1 MPDPKK
7 KPIVINSKNDPRYR
21 AYQDSL
27 FMYNKSNL
35 EKFKDNSSVHK
46 NTILNSTTKRQG
58 DIKIKNI
65 PFSLLSKNKIN
76 KDDYDNTKVSG
87 KLFQDNIYG
96 TPILPYKVAIRDEEF
111 KRNSIRGTNVQFNL
125 PFQKNT
131 IDRQLIGLYKKPTQ
145 PVEVQQKNNPQK
157 VFTRP
162 TKDLVNKQ
170 TKDFQS
176 VVMRK
181 PIDTPQVTSLQQI
194 QTKGLIESNQQ
205 INTPL
210 ATVRPQAQ
218 IPKSWNIDYSAQR
231 MNNSKGYYNQN
242 NVQGVDIETA
252 LRAQKQADRVN
263 AEYEKKYGNST
274 NPKAIERLN
283 TLKDTVTITPQY
295 AYGGQ
300 LNNNMQNNNLTRFDE
315 GGSHESSPLGGIP
328 IGGNN
333 RVEQG
338 ETKNKNFIYSDRL
351 YANEDLAKQFNL
363 PGYIKGKTFANASKA
378 IDQKFNGR
386 SDIHSNATK
395 KELLDRLSGAQEHLK
410 QQEEQVNQSLLANS
424 QQIPD
429 MMNGQIPEG
438 MEEYV
443 NQEPQQ
449 EQQFAF
455 GGDMFG
461 EIYGDP
467 IIDPTKPIVP
477 PKKINRNDLSSLTIN
492 NSETSNLNSTVKPI
506 VKIQPGVRNDKM
518 GPGYYVYSR
527 YPVQNIESDRE
538 FISNSGYGALKGTRP
553 YQEYMKSYNPSTMSY
568 GVNKFDGGG
577 YLGDNPY
584 ILGKGQSKPLTQVV
598 TNDAQV
604 EKGSSSNSGTYMAA
618 AGQALGSMGSGLS
631 ANKKPMFST
640 EQDDKNAQLEDSVG
654 KTKDGVAAAIGPW
667 GTLFRG
673 IEKLGQGVGDSVGGQ
688 TGDGI
693 KTFFSPDETVMKMN
707 SDSSISTGDKIL
719 GSLFTP
725 YANLVTNRRKE
736 QRQAEASRL
745 YSKSFNDQ
753 YGDTYNNAY
762 GGELKQ
768 YGNGGEYSVS
778 GKKPLIIPTQGQSI
792 IEERDLDLPI
802 TGNRWDKPE
811 RSISEIDREIIDD
824 QQSVTSPL
832 DFSKINKTD
841 DSESMYSKASSYL
854 DRNGGKFLK
863 YAPVA
868 MNAYQLSQLKKP
880 ENKMLQRLGNKYN
893 PQYVDEAQLQNIVR
907 QEGNNQSAAI
917 QQMGGSEGA
926 LRNALLASGLNKT
939 KALSDAYMK
948 ANAENRLINDTAQ
961 QFNLGVNQ
969 FNTQTQHK
977 ESENWE
983 RNAANYETQKSK
995 LLSSIGTDLGSIG
1008 KEEVNKNQIAEAL
1021 GYSWDGKH
1029 MTNKKTGKKITLEQL
1044 SALLQTQDTETKAYG
1059 GYLNMKKI
1067 GRG

>member
-1 MPDPKK
+1 
-7 KPIVINSKNDPRYR
+7 
-21 AYQDSL
+21 
-27 FMYNKSNL
+27 
-35 EKFKDNSSVHK
+35 
-46 NTILNSTTKRQG
+46 
-58 DIKIKNI
+58 
-65 PFSLLSKNKIN
+65 
-76 KDDYDNTKVSG
+76 
-87 KLFQDNIYG
+87 
-96 TPILPYKVAIRDEEF
+96 
-111 KRNSIRGTNVQFNL
+111 
-125 PFQKNT
+125 
-131 IDRQLIGLYKKPTQ
+131 
-145 PVEVQQKNNPQK
+145 
-157 VFTRP
+157 
-162 TKDLVNKQ
+162 
-170 TKDFQS
+170 
-176 VVMRK
+176 
-181 PIDTPQVTSLQQI
+181 
-194 QTKGLIESNQQ
+194 
-205 INTPL
+205 
-210 ATVRPQAQ
+210 
-218 IPKSWNIDYSAQR
+218 
-231 MNNSKGYYNQN
+231 
-242 NVQGVDIETA
+242 
-252 LRAQKQADRVN
+252 
-263 AEYEKKYGNST
+263 
-274 NPKAIERLN
+274 
-283 TLKDTVTITPQY
+283 
-295 AYGGQ
+295 
-300 LNNNMQNNNLTRFDE
+300 MQNNKLTSFNE

-467 IIDPTKPIVP
+467 IIDPTKPITP

-492 NSETSNLNSTVKPI
+492 NSESSNLNSTVKPI
-506 VKIQPGVRNDKM
+506 VKIQSGVRNDKM
-518 GPGYYVYSR
+518 GSGYYLYSR

-538 FISNSGYGALKGTRP
+538 FVTTSGYNALKGTKP
-553 YQEYMKSYNPSTMSY
+553 YQDYMKSYNPSTMSY
-568 GVNKFDGGG
+568 GVNKFNWGGNLDSDDQ
-577 YLGDNPY
+577 YTIQP
-584 ILGKGQSKPLTQVV
+584 GQSKSLTQVV

-673 IEKLGQGVGDSVGGQ
+673 VEKLGQGVGDSVGGQ

-768 YGNGGEYSVS
+768 YGDGGEYSVS

-939 KALSDAYMK
+939 KALSDAYIK
-948 ANAENRLINDTAQ
+948 ANAENRATDDKAQ
-961 QFNLGVNQ
+961 TFNLGVDQ

-977 ESENWE
+977 ESEQHE
-983 RNAANYETQKSK
+983 QNAAAYRNEKSK
-995 LLSSIGTDLGSIG
+995 YLASIGTDLGEIG
-1008 KEEVNKNQIAEAL
+1008 KEEVNKNQIAAAL
-1021 GYSWDGKH
+1021 GYDVDGDYVI
-1029 MTNKKTGKKITLEQL
+1029 NKVTKERIHKDELAKRIAAKENTT
-1044 SALLQTQDTETKAYG
+1044 TKAYG
-1059 GYLNMKKI
+1059 GFINMNKI
-1067 GRG
+1067 GRR

>member
-1 MPDPKK
+1 ME
-7 KPIVINSKNDPRYR
+7 N
-21 AYQDSL
+21 
-27 FMYNKSNL
+27 NK
-35 EKFKDNSSVHK
+35 
-46 NTILNSTTKRQG
+46 
-58 DIKIKNI
+58 
-65 PFSLLSKNKIN
+65 
-76 KDDYDNTKVSG
+76 
-87 KLFQDNIYG
+87 
-96 TPILPYKVAIRDEEF
+96 
-111 KRNSIRGTNVQFNL
+111 
-125 PFQKNT
+125 
-131 IDRQLIGLYKKPTQ
+131 
-145 PVEVQQKNNPQK
+145 
-157 VFTRP
+157 
-162 TKDLVNKQ
+162 
-170 TKDFQS
+170 
-176 VVMRK
+176 
-181 PIDTPQVTSLQQI
+181 
-194 QTKGLIESNQQ
+194 
-205 INTPL
+205 
-210 ATVRPQAQ
+210 
-218 IPKSWNIDYSAQR
+218 
-231 MNNSKGYYNQN
+231 
-242 NVQGVDIETA
+242 
-252 LRAQKQADRVN
+252 
-263 AEYEKKYGNST
+263 
-274 NPKAIERLN
+274 
-283 TLKDTVTITPQY
+283 
-295 AYGGQ
+295 
-300 LNNNMQNNNLTRFDE
+300 LTRFDVKNQT
-315 GGSHESSPLGGIP
+315 HEQSALGGIP
-328 IGGNN
+328 VGGNN
-333 RVEQG
+333 RVESG

-386 SDIHSNATK
+386 NDIHSNATK

-461 EIYGDP
+461 ETYGDP
-467 IIDPTKPIVP
+467 IIDPTKPITP
-477 PKKINRNDLSSLTIN
+477 PKKINKNDLSSLAVN
-492 NSETSNLNSTVKPI
+492 NLESSNLHSTVKPI
-506 VKIQPGVRNDKM
+506 VKIQSGVRSDKM
-518 GPGYYVYSR
+518 GSGYYLYSR

-538 FISNSGYGALKGTRP
+538 FVTTSGYNALKGTKP
-553 YQEYMKSYNPSTMSY
+553 YQDYMKSYNPSTMSY

-673 IEKLGQGVGDSVGGQ
+673 VEKLGQGVGDSVGGQ

-768 YGNGGEYSVS
+768 FGGGGNTDEEDPINPLFKSTTTIPQVGASTIKAYPLTNDPTPYMNRPL
-778 GKKPLIIPTQGQSI
+778 GKEAIIRYQKSKGLTPNGIFGPKTSAQFKLDNQYRSPETPDLSDLPSPQRNDDYESWQKI
-792 IEERDLDLPI
+792 TDYQNQNSNLDL
-802 TGNRWDKPE
+802 
-811 RSISEIDREIIDD
+811 
-824 QQSVTSPL
+824 
-832 DFSKINKTD
+832 SKINERGDITKQPTFGQNVGNVVNKTGN
-841 DSESMYSKASSYL
+841 YL
-854 DRNGGKFLK
+854 DKNGGKFLK

-939 KALSDAYMK
+939 KALSDAYIK
-948 ANAENRLINDTAQ
+948 ANAENRATDDKAQ
-961 QFNLGVNQ
+961 AFNLEVDQ

-977 ESENWE
+977 ESEQHE
-983 RNAANYETQKSK
+983 QNAAAYRNEKSK
-995 LLSSIGTDLGSIG
+995 YLASIGTDLGEIG
-1008 KEEVNKNQIAEAL
+1008 KEEVNKNQIAAAL
-1021 GYSWDGKH
+1021 GYTVNGDYVI
-1029 MTNKKTGKKITLEQL
+1029 NKKTGEKIHKDDFNKMVASSKKE
-1044 SALLQTQDTETKAYG
+1044 DVVKKNAYG
-1059 GYLNMKKI
+1059 GFINVNKI
-1067 GRG
+1067 GRR

>member
-1 MPDPKK
+1 M
-7 KPIVINSKNDPRYR
+7 
-21 AYQDSL
+21 
-27 FMYNKSNL
+27 
-35 EKFKDNSSVHK
+35 
-46 NTILNSTTKRQG
+46 
-58 DIKIKNI
+58 
-65 PFSLLSKNKIN
+65 
-76 KDDYDNTKVSG
+76 
-87 KLFQDNIYG
+87 
-96 TPILPYKVAIRDEEF
+96 
-111 KRNSIRGTNVQFNL
+111 
-125 PFQKNT
+125 
-131 IDRQLIGLYKKPTQ
+131 
-145 PVEVQQKNNPQK
+145 
-157 VFTRP
+157 
-162 TKDLVNKQ
+162 
-170 TKDFQS
+170 
-176 VVMRK
+176 
-181 PIDTPQVTSLQQI
+181 
-194 QTKGLIESNQQ
+194 
-205 INTPL
+205 
-210 ATVRPQAQ
+210 
-218 IPKSWNIDYSAQR
+218 
-231 MNNSKGYYNQN
+231 
-242 NVQGVDIETA
+242 
-252 LRAQKQADRVN
+252 
-263 AEYEKKYGNST
+263 
-274 NPKAIERLN
+274 
-283 TLKDTVTITPQY
+283 
-295 AYGGQ
+295 
-300 LNNNMQNNNLTRFDE
+300 
-315 GGSHESSPLGGIP
+315 
-328 IGGNN
+328 
-333 RVEQG
+333 
-338 ETKNKNFIYSDRL
+338 
-351 YANEDLAKQFNL
+351 
-363 PGYIKGKTFANASKA
+363 
-378 IDQKFNGR
+378 
-386 SDIHSNATK
+386 
-395 KELLDRLSGAQEHLK
+395 SGAQEHLK

-461 EIYGDP
+461 ETYGDP
-467 IIDPTKPIVP
+467 IIDPTKPITP
-477 PKKINRNDLSSLTIN
+477 PKKISRNNLSSLTIN
-492 NSETSNLNSTVKPI
+492 NSESSNLHSTVKPI
-506 VKIQPGVRNDKM
+506 VKIQSGVRNDKM
-518 GPGYYVYSR
+518 GSGYYLYSR

-538 FISNSGYGALKGTRP
+538 FVTTSGYNALKGTKP
-553 YQEYMKSYNPSTMSY
+553 YQDYMKSYNPSTMSY

-745 YSKSFNDQ
+745 NAKSFNDR

-768 YGNGGEYSVS
+768 YGDGGFTVS

-792 IEERDLDLPI
+792 IEERDLDLPM

-811 RSISEIDREIIDD
+811 KSISEIDREIIDD

-841 DSESMYSKASSYL
+841 DGESMYSKASSYL

-880 ENKMLQRLGNKYN
+880 DNKMLQRLSDRYN
-893 PQYVDEAQLQNIVR
+893 PQYVDESQLQNIVR
-907 QEGNNQSAAI
+907 QEGNNQTAAI

-926 LRNALLASGLNKT
+926 LRNALLATGLNKT

-948 ANAENRLINDTAQ
+948 SSESNRSQDEKAQEFNARM
-961 QFNLGVNQ
+961 NQ
-969 FNTQTQHK
+969 FNAQTQHK
-977 ESENWE
+977 ESEQHE
-983 RNAANYETQKSK
+983 QNAAAYRNEKSK
-995 LLSSIGTDLGSIG
+995 YLASIGTDLGEIG
-1008 KEEVNKNQIAEAL
+1008 KEEVNKNQIAAAL
-1021 GYSWDGKH
+1021 GYDVDGDYVI
-1029 MTNKKTGKKITLEQL
+1029 NKVTKERIHKDELAKRIAAKENTT
-1044 SALLQTQDTETKAYG
+1044 TKAYG
-1059 GYLNMKKI
+1059 GFINMNKI
-1067 GRG
+1067 GRR